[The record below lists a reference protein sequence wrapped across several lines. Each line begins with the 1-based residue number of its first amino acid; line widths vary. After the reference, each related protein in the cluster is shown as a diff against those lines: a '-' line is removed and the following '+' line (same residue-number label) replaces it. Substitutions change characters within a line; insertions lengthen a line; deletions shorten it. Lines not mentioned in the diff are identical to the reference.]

1 SLVATNT
8 VGASTPFTTTISVV
22 GSPTA
27 VATSTSIC
35 APQNGVLTVNTNA
48 SFVTWQGGQTGN
60 SAVYAPTVTT
70 AYSYTAANGAC
81 QVTGTATIT
90 VGLPPPTPSFTQTGN
105 VLTSSSALN
114 YQWYLNG
121 SPISGA
127 TSQNYTI
134 TTSGWYSVW
143 TDNGT
148 GCQASSASVYIT
160 ITSLD
165 GFSVFNAMEAG
176 PNPAKDQLILVFK
189 PDYNKEISGTIK
201 NAAGQIVKAIKIR
214 PVSGEKFKIDLEGIA
229 DGVYTL
235 SLVSEG
241 AAVNYKFVKQ

>member
-1 SLVATNT
+1 
-8 VGASTPFTTTISVV
+8 
-22 GSPTA
+22 
-27 VATSTSIC
+27 
-35 APQNGVLTVNTNA
+35 
-48 SFVTWQGGQTGN
+48 
-60 SAVYAPTVTT
+60 
-70 AYSYTAANGAC
+70 
-81 QVTGTATIT
+81 
-90 VGLPPPTPSFTQTGN
+90 
-105 VLTSSSALN
+105 
-114 YQWYLNG
+114 
-121 SPISGA
+121 
-127 TSQNYTI
+127 NYTI